1 MKHQCSVNIFHST
14 VFFGVDN
21 IKLWRITTSFN
32 LESSDFCKLRRVSSL
47 MAYQTMYLS
56 AVLEYVLLHLSQIRV
71 EGKEQHLSIQIKI
84 HESIP
89 LKLHILYLE
98 AQEPVL
104 YPDLQP
110 H

>member
-1 MKHQCSVNIFHST
+1 MENYS
-14 VFFGVDN
+14 
-21 IKLWRITTSFN
+21 KLQFN
-32 LESSDFCKLRRVSSL
+32 LECSNFCKLRRVSSL

-56 AVLEYVLLHLSQIRV
+56 AVLEYVLLHPSQIQV
-71 EGKEQHLSIQIKI
+71 EGKAQHLSIQIKI
-84 HESIP
+84 HGSIP

-104 YPDLQP
+104 YPDPQY

>member
-1 MKHQCSVNIFHST
+1 MENYS
-14 VFFGVDN
+14 
-21 IKLWRITTSFN
+21 KLQFN
-32 LESSDFCKLRRVSSL
+32 LEFSNFCKLHRVSFL

-56 AVLEYVLLHLSQIRV
+56 AALEYVLLHPSQIQV

-84 HESIP
+84 HGSIP
-89 LKLHILYLE
+89 LRLHILYLE

-104 YPDLQP
+104 YPDPQY

>member
-1 MKHQCSVNIFHST
+1 MENYS
-14 VFFGVDN
+14 
-21 IKLWRITTSFN
+21 KLQFN
-32 LESSDFCKLRRVSSL
+32 LECSNFCKLRRVSSL

-56 AVLEYVLLHLSQIRV
+56 AVLEYVLLRPSQIQV
-71 EGKEQHLSIQIKI
+71 EGKEQHLSIQICP

-104 YPDLQP
+104 YPDPQY